1 MSRTANS
8 ASARPKRT
16 PINSRNVL
24 TVKGKEP
31 GYEYRIV
38 NDLGDRVEM
47 FKDAG
52 WELVDN
58 KDVTVGDRRIERTS
72 AEGSKAQVSVGGG
85 TKAFVMRIPK
95 EYYDEDQKA
104 KQDQID
110 ALEQSM
116 KNQVLSGND
125 LKDGKFET
133 TRGRP

>member
-1 MSRTANS
+1 MSRTPAS

-16 PINSRNVL
+16 PISGRNVL

-38 NDLGDRVEM
+38 NDTGDRIEM

-52 WELVDN
+52 WELVES
-58 KDVTVGDRRIERTS
+58 KTVTVGDRRVDRTTS
-72 AEGSKAQVSVGGG
+72 EGSYAQVSVGGG

-104 KQDQID
+104 KQAQVN
-110 ALEQSM
+110 ALEESM
-116 KNQVLSGND
+116 KKQALSSSD
-125 LKDGKFET
+125 YGKLE
-133 TRGRP
+133 RDRV